1 MKPLTIEPMA
11 IARLR
16 PFPGNART
24 HSKKQIR
31 QIADSIARFGFTNPV
46 LIDDD
51 DKIIAGHGRLE
62 AAELLGLK
70 GVPTLRLSGLDATER
85 RAYALA
91 DNKLALNAGWD
102 RGALAVELQA
112 LADVQF
118 DAEVTGFSCAEIELV
133 LDAVPEGR
141 GASDAKTPPQRSCS
155 VRCEEPRQ
163 PSPTAASGHPPLQGE
178 GKGRFSAAFGGPG
191 WGGPPP

>member
-62 AAELLGLK
+62 AAK
-70 GVPTLRLSGLDATER
+70 
-85 RAYALA
+85 
-91 DNKLALNAGWD
+91 
-102 RGALAVELQA
+102 
-112 LADVQF
+112 
-118 DAEVTGFSCAEIELV
+118 
-133 LDAVPEGR
+133 
-141 GASDAKTPPQRSCS
+141 
-155 VRCEEPRQ
+155 
-163 PSPTAASGHPPLQGE
+163 
-178 GKGRFSAAFGGPG
+178 
-191 WGGPPP
+191 